1 MVSMDRLARTVREQV
16 ALGRLLPLGGPED
29 AAWITERTA
38 VAALRTVC
46 AALPGVRLGRVD
58 VLPAADGDGGPDE
71 PDLPAAAPLGA
82 LPHRPLRIK
91 AGFEAVVGE
100 PLPVMAERLR
110 TALFAAAGEDGLGL
124 PVRVVDLAVTGL
136 IDDPEEPSAAVGSGR
151 GRTELEGDSAD
162 DEESG
167 QSGVQ
172 GTAEAARA
180 AEAAVRAVPGVAR
193 LTRRL
198 TGRGGVRVRDTEAP
212 AGPARHVQLQIATAR
227 SFRPLAVARE
237 AATAATTATTPG
249 APGPVSTAV
258 IITDIT

>member
-1 MVSMDRLARTVREQV
+1 MVAMDRLARTVREQV
-16 ALGRLLPLGGPED
+16 ALGRLLPLGGPDD

-38 VAALRTVC
+38 VAALREVC

-58 VLPAADGDGGPDE
+58 VVTAPDGDGGPDD
-71 PDLPAAAPLGA
+71 PGLPAAAPLGA
-82 LPHRPLRIK
+82 LPHQTLRIR

-136 IDDPEEPSAAVGSGR
+136 IDDPGAPSAAVGSGR
-151 GRTELEGDSAD
+151 ARPELEGDGEDD
-162 DEESG
+162 DEDG
-167 QSGVQ
+167 QGVVQ
-172 GTAEAARA
+172 GTAQA

-198 TGRGGVRVRDTEAP
+198 TGRGGVRIRDTQAP
-212 AGPARHVQLQIATAR
+212 AERHVQLQIATAR

-237 AATAATTATTPG
+237 AAAAATRASTPG
-249 APGPVSTAV
+249 APGPVSAAV
-258 IITDIT
+258 VVTDIT